1 LKTIVFVIES
11 LHLGGAEKSLV
22 TLLGN
27 LDYSKYNIDLITFK
41 ENGPFRELVPNK
53 VNYINLSFPKLTLLD
68 RTKFFLKRKLKTKQ
82 HNAQVFWSIVQN
94 RFNQFPKTYDIAIAY
109 NQGFSTYFVGK
120 YIIASKKY
128 SWLNTDYKKAGYN
141 ISFDY
146 PIYKK
151 FNKIIVVSPESN
163 ESFKRELKSFSK
175 ELSIAVIK
183 DITDNKAI
191 KLLGKKPLNAPFNL
205 NKINIV
211 SVGRLV
217 TSKGFHLAIKSC
229 KILLDKDYPI
239 KWYLVGEGSERKN
252 LQKLINENHL
262 ENHFF
267 LIGADSN
274 PYPYMK
280 NATIYVQTSLFEGL
294 GLTVVEANYLNK
306 PIVSTNFPTVHG
318 ILKAGKT
325 GLIAKMNAK
334 SIANQIEILIND
346 VPLREKFI
354 KNSSMEENN
363 DKEETLK
370 KINNLLNY

>member
-1 LKTIVFVIES
+1 MVGVVF
-11 LHLGGAEKSLV
+11 
-22 TLLGN
+22 
-27 LDYSKYNIDLITFK
+27 LIYFQ
-41 ENGPFRELVPNK
+41 EAL
-53 VNYINLSFPKLTLLD
+53 PK
-68 RTKFFLKRKLKTKQ
+68 
-82 HNAQVFWSIVQN
+82 
-94 RFNQFPKTYDIAIAY
+94 AY
-109 NQGFSTYFVGK
+109 
-120 YIIASKKY
+120 
-128 SWLNTDYKKAGYN
+128 L
-141 ISFDY
+141 
-146 PIYKK
+146 
-151 FNKIIVVSPESN
+151 
-163 ESFKRELKSFSK
+163 
-175 ELSIAVIK
+175 
-183 DITDNKAI
+183 
-191 KLLGKKPLNAPFNL
+191 
-205 NKINIV
+205 
-211 SVGRLV
+211 VGRLV

>member
-1 LKTIVFVIES
+1 MKTIVFVIES

-53 VNYINLSFPKLTLLD
+53 VNCINLSFPKLTLLD
-68 RTKFFLKRKLKTKQ
+68 RSKFFLKRKLKTKQ

-94 RFNQFPKTYDIAIAY
+94 
-109 NQGFSTYFVGK
+109 
-120 YIIASKKY
+120 IIASKKY

-229 KILLDKDYPI
+229 KILLDKGYPI

-363 DKEETLK
+363 DKEESLK